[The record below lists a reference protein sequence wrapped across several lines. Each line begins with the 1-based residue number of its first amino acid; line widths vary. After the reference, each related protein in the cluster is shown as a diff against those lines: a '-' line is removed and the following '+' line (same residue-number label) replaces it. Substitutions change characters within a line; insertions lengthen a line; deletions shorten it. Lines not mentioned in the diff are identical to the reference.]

1 MGNLIGYLLNPNV
14 ILWGEILLIA
24 ALITIVGWWLINK
37 ISKIYLIFFQKA
49 ALDAGLVSFFDSAI
63 RLLLRIFLIVGIL
76 EFLGFKTTSIIAAIG
91 ASFIAIGISLKDS
104 LANVVS
110 GIILIINKTVHVGDY
125 VEVDGIKG
133 TVIKIEMLFSFLQTA
148 EDDKIIVIP
157 NSKLISNN
165 ISRKSVYN
173 WERIKIHEEILPHSK
188 VKEFKKYF
196 EKEIFLSKKILQ
208 IPKPEIII
216 ENKEDK
222 IEITLNLWCETQNKA
237 QVQKEIEDI
246 KQKFHKKYE
255 INPS

>member
-1 MGNLIGYLLNPNV
+1 MENLIGYLFNPV
-14 ILWGEILLIA
+14 VTFWTGKILLA
-24 ALITIVGWWLINK
+24 GLILLVGWWLINK
-37 ISKIYLIFFQKA
+37 LSKIYLIFFQKA
-49 ALDAGLVSFFDSAI
+49 SLDTGLVSFFDSVI
-63 RLLLRIFLIVGIL
+63 RFLLRLLLIVAIL
-76 EFLGFKTTSIIAAIG
+76 DFLGFNTASIVAAIG

-110 GIILIINKTVHVGDY
+110 GIILIINKPVHVGDY
-125 VEVDGIKG
+125 VEVDGVKG
-133 TVIKIEMLFSFLQTA
+133 TVIKIEMLFSFLQTS
-148 EDDKIIVIP
+148 EEDKIIVIP

-173 WERIKIHEEILPHSK
+173 WEKIKIHEEILPHSK

-222 IEITLNLWCETQNKA
+222 IEITLNLWCEIQNKA
-237 QVQKEIEDI
+237 QAQKEIEDI
-246 KQKFHKKYE
+246 KQKFHKKYG
-255 INPS
+255 INPF